1 MHRKGR
7 ELSALAAAFIIFIVF
22 AIALTPSRAASAVA
36 QQTQQPSAP
45 SPVAKRVGAIKAIS
59 GNTIT
64 LAPDTGPQISVLVED
79 STHIFQI
86 APGEKDLKSATP
98 IHLSD
103 LQPGD
108 RILVA
113 GKLSDDAASIEASA
127 ILAMKRSDVE
137 AKQQAEREAWQHGV
151 GGLVKSVDSTAGT
164 ISISVATTGG
174 IKDVAVL
181 VTTATTFLRYAPDS
195 VNFADAMPSS
205 LGQIKPGDQ
214 LRARGARSADGTQ
227 FAADAIVSGSF
238 RNIAGTITSLDTASG
253 TMTVMDLITKK
264 PVTVKITS
272 DSQLRKFPPET
283 AQRIAIRLKGAAA
296 QGGPP
301 PDSPPPGAA
310 GQSGPE
316 GQRPGGAGQPAGPG
330 SPAAAGGYSRPAGGQ
345 FDFQQI
351 VNRMPAATLADFQKG
366 DAVMIVSTESGES
379 GKVTAISLLGGV
391 EPILAAA
398 PSNSQAMTLSPWSL
412 GGEPAG
418 GDADASP

>member
-7 ELSALAAAFIIFIVF
+7 ELSALAAAFIIFIAG

-36 QQTQQPSAP
+36 QQTQQPSVP

-64 LAPDTGPQISVLVED
+64 LAPDTGPQISVVVED

-181 VTTATTFLRYAPDS
+181 VTTATTFLRYAPNS
-195 VNFADAMPSS
+195 VNFADAHAQLTRSRSSPATSFARAALAAPMAPNSPPTPSS
-205 LGQIKPGDQ
+205 
-214 LRARGARSADGTQ
+214 
-227 FAADAIVSGSF
+227 
-238 RNIAGTITSLDTASG
+238 
-253 TMTVMDLITKK
+253 
-264 PVTVKITS
+264 
-272 DSQLRKFPPET
+272 
-283 AQRIAIRLKGAAA
+283 
-296 QGGPP
+296 
-301 PDSPPPGAA
+301 
-310 GQSGPE
+310 
-316 GQRPGGAGQPAGPG
+316 PAP
-330 SPAAAGGYSRPAGGQ
+330 S
-345 FDFQQI
+345 
-351 VNRMPAATLADFQKG
+351 ATL
-366 DAVMIVSTESGES
+366 
-379 GKVTAISLLGGV
+379 
-391 EPILAAA
+391 PA
-398 PSNSQAMTLSPWSL
+398 PSPLSRLP
-412 GGEPAG
+412 PAQ
-418 GDADASP
+418 